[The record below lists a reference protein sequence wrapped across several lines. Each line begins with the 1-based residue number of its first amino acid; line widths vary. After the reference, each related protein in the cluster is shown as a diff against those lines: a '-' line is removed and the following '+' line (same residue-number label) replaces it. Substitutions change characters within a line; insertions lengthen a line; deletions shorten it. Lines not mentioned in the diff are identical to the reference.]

1 MLAEMW
7 IIEENRLL
15 LPCKNLNNF
24 RIIFLRRAQ
33 QILEKKK
40 IWNSGPVYRKLTLHE
55 LLPGFYILYALVYL
69 VTATF
74 VSCFMTFLFL
84 VAFFSLSMDLRVLVF
99 NSRIIKNATKS
110 RNWLP
115 ARLQNRFYC
124 VFYSARLKKIVIIFF
139 LWVLKWRIFINIL
152 KTYIIID
159 PSNIDKC
166 TLHEYLS
173 SI

>member
-1 MLAEMW
+1 MW

-84 VAFFSLSMDLRVLVF
+84 VAFFFSLVGSACACVQQSNHKKYNKISQLIASSV
-99 NSRIIKNATKS
+99 TKS
-110 RNWLP
+110 VVLCFLFCQAQKNC
-115 ARLQNRFYC
+115 NN
-124 VFYSARLKKIVIIFF
+124 FF
-139 LWVLKWRIFINIL
+139 LWVLKWRISINIL
-152 KTYIIID
+152 KPYIIID